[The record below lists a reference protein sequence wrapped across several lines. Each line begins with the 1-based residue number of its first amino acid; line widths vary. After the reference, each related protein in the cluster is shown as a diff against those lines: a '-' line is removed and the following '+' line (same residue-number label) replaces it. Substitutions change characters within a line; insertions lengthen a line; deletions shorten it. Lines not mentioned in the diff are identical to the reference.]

1 MAFTA
6 SCGTHYSSAQEAG
19 LVAVVRIAESDAE
32 IEGCFA
38 VMHQLRPLLV
48 AEGFVDRI
56 RVQEAEGYRLAYL
69 EHEGRVVSVAGFR
82 LMTVLWSGK
91 TLYVDDLVTDEAAR
105 SKGHGETILKW
116 LMDHAR
122 AAGCVTFSLDS
133 GTHRREAHAFYFR
146 HGLRISDF
154 HFQMPL

>member
-1 MAFTA
+1 M
-6 SCGTHYSSAQEAG
+6 GE
-19 LVAVVRIAESDAE
+19 VRIAESDAE
-32 IEGCFA
+32 IERCFA
-38 VMHQLRPLLV
+38 VMHQLRPALV
-48 AEGFVDRI
+48 AEEFVGRI
-56 RVQEAEGYRLAYL
+56 REQQAEGYRLAFL

-105 SKGHGETILKW
+105 SKGHGETILMW

-133 GTHRREAHAFYFR
+133 GTQRSEAHAFYFR
-146 HGLRISDF
+146 QGLRISDF
-154 HFQMPL
+154 HFQVPL

>member
-1 MAFTA
+1 MP
-6 SCGTHYSSAQEAG
+6 E
-19 LVAVVRIAESDAE
+19 VRLAESDAE
-32 IEGCFA
+32 IERCFP
-38 VMHQLRPLLV
+38 VIHQLRPALV
-48 AEGFVDRI
+48 AGEFVGRI
-56 RVQEAEGYRLAYL
+56 RTQEAEGYRLAFL

-82 LMTVLWSGK
+82 LMTVLWSGR

-105 SKGHGETILKW
+105 SKGHGETILIW

-122 AAGCVTFSLDS
+122 AEGCATFSLDS

-154 HFQMPL
+154 HFQRPL